1 MSTPRHFPLLIA
13 MILLLC
19 VPGLGDAPPSP
30 DVTVTGTLSSKSIRS
45 DELVEFTVT
54 VNNRGARELKN
65 VRLLAPPDSYEFAH
79 VYARGDHGVIPYKNF
94 QSFQAA
100 NNILIATIPAGTSYS
115 AWGYLA
121 PTIGHGAAALT
132 MTAEW
137 TTVSGKTVIQAST
150 IVNLGENEVQTGG
163 DVFWGK
169 VVAFTNALA
178 LPLTL
183 ALLPFI
189 LSPLLKRRDNRTE
202 TLRLLLGQFLEY
214 CGKYYLPLSAGAERL
229 VDALNKGDKAL
240 AFYYIIYLE
249 KRMDEQRKAVGGF
262 YFKDVRGERLASQ
275 AWKEYSEDLLGKTS
289 TDPLN
294 RAVQGC
300 MNKLEARE
308 NYNAFAE
315 RLHLK
320 TDGTFANPDAH
331 LACQLLDAKLKDAAL
346 IKRLSLNL
354 ETMVSLIDFEV
365 NRPFEDW
372 YPTKSPYIV
381 TQEIKTHMRRLAAKV
396 LFTEEENKYF
406 DEIEV
411 AKTRK
416 GVTDAESRQA
426 KQAQPA
432 QP

>member
-1 MSTPRHFPLLIA
+1 MSTPRRLSLLIA
-13 MILLLC
+13 LILLLSIS
-19 VPGLGDAPPSP
+19 GLGDAPPSP
-30 DVTVTGTLSSKSIRS
+30 DVVVTGTLSSKSILS

-54 VNNRGARELKN
+54 VNNKSPRELKN
-65 VRLLAPPDSYEFAH
+65 VRLLAPPDSYDFAH
-79 VYARGDHGVIPYKNF
+79 VYARGEHGVIPYKDSEAF
-94 QSFQAA
+94 ATA
-100 NNILIATIPAGTSYS
+100 NNILISAVPAGTSYS
-115 AWGYLA
+115 AWGYLK
-121 PTIGHGAAALT
+121 PTIGHAPAALT

-137 TTVSGKTVIQAST
+137 TAVSRKIATQAST
-150 IVNLGENEVQTGG
+150 IVNLGENEVQTSG
-163 DVFWGK
+163 DVFWGR
-169 VVAFTNALA
+169 VVGFTNALA
-178 LPLTL
+178 LPVTL

-229 VDALNKGDKAL
+229 VDALNKCEKDL
-240 AFYYIIYLE
+240 AFYFIIYLE

-275 AWKEYSEDLLGKTS
+275 AWKEYSEDLFGKIS

-315 RLHLK
+315 RLLLRS
-320 TDGTFANPDAH
+320 DGTFANPDAQ
-331 LACQLLDAKLKDAAL
+331 AARQLLETKLNDAAL
-346 IKRLSLNL
+346 IKRLALNL
-354 ETMVSLIDFEV
+354 ETVISLIDFEV

-372 YPTKSPYIV
+372 YPTTSPYIV
-381 TQEIKTHMRRLAAKV
+381 TPEIKTHMRQLAAKV

-411 AKTRK
+411 KKTRK
-416 GVTDAESRQA
+416 GVTDAERRQA
-426 KQAQPA
+426 IQVQPA
-432 QP
+432 KP